1 MSKNFTLSEE
11 MRNFLLS
18 KTWHGN
24 VRELENLIY
33 RVAVLSHDGILRPPQ
48 EGEVYESKK
57 ELKVGKIKEAEKEL
71 IIEALNKT
79 LGNRTKAAELLGISV
94 RTLRN
99 KIKEFGLK
107 DI

>member
-1 MSKNFTLSEE
+1 M
-11 MRNFLLS
+11 
-18 KTWHGN
+18 
-24 VRELENLIY
+24 
-33 RVAVLSHDGILRPPQ
+33 AVLSHDGILRPPQ
-48 EGEVYESKK
+48 ESEVYEGKK
-57 ELKVGKIKEAEKEL
+57 EFKVGKIKEAEKEL

-99 KIKEFGLK
+99 KIKEFGLN